1 MKSRLIIIL
10 VLLVGLL
17 GFGYYTYQNIIVAEL
32 EDLRASALTLGVDA
46 YNLRTKKEIVAAI
59 EARKAELDANDAD
72 PTRKQRLLELA
83 DKYKLSYQGLTLSE
97 LEKKI
102 AEFEKKLVYLRGPL
116 VSVETNA
123 LKTSGR
129 WVTAA
134 QKTPD
139 TRFDGGEIV
148 VSARTVITDA
158 QSAAPVPFE
167 FVYEGWVIE
176 VVSVYEEPII
186 AEGEPVRME
195 AKEIHILSRPS
206 V

>member
-10 VLLVGLL
+10 ILLAGLL
-17 GFGYYTYQNIIVAEL
+17 GFGYYTYRNVVVAEI

-46 YNLRTKKEIVAAI
+46 YNLHTKKELIAAI
-59 EARKAELDANDAD
+59 EARKAELAANDND
-72 PTRKQRLLELA
+72 PSRKERLLELA
-83 DKYKLSYQGLTLSE
+83 DKYKLSFQGLTLSE

-102 AEFEKKLVYLRGPL
+102 EEFEKKLVYVRGPL

-123 LKTSGR
+123 LKTFGR

-139 TRFDGGEIV
+139 TRFDGGEILV
-148 VSARTVITDA
+148 DARTTITD
-158 QSAAPVPFE
+158 SESGTPVPFE
-167 FVYEGWVIE
+167 FIYEGWRIE
-176 VVSVYEEPII
+176 LVSVYEEPII
-186 AEGEPVRME
+186 AEGEPVRFQ
-195 AKEIHILSRPS
+195 AKEIRIISRPS